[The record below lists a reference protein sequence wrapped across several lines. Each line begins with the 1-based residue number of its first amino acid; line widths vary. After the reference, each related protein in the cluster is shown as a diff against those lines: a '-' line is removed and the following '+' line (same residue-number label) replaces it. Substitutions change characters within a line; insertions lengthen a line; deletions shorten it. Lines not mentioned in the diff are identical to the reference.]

1 MTTPRLTEEER
12 VRVRYHLGYL
22 SVAPASAIA
31 LGYPSAQHAL
41 FLVEHAMDR
50 LLPAAVSRVHQ
61 IVRTLDQIECS
72 MAESVG
78 RLKAAQ
84 VGEVKLRGGA
94 GEESEG
100 DLLEREYRRWAGR
113 LADHLGVALN
123 VHSER
128 FRGTPI
134 NVPVRTVD

>member
-1 MTTPRLTEEER
+1 MTIPRLTEEER

-22 SVAPASAIA
+22 SVSPASAIA

-50 LLPAAVSRVHQ
+50 ILPAAVSRLQ
-61 IVRTLDQIECS
+61 EIVRTLDQIECAMRDS
-72 MAESVG
+72 IV

-84 VGEVKLRGGA
+84 VGEVRLRGAA
-94 GEESEG
+94 GDESEG
-100 DLLEREYRRWAGR
+100 ELLEREYRRWAGR

-123 VHSER
+123 VYSER
-128 FRGTPI
+128 FRGDPMS
-134 NVPVRTVD
+134 VPRVLG